1 MIVGRRNRVKSVLLF
16 LPRLED
22 LTVAPQAGSV
32 LEMKRT
38 AGAKFAAPVVDLTS
52 DLRPYGKNI
61 YLPADPLHFTVQ
73 GNAIVAERLFETFT
87 NILTK

>member
-1 MIVGRRNRVKSVLLF
+1 MVGRRNRVKSVLLF

-22 LTVAPQAGSV
+22 LIVAPQAGSV
-32 LEMKRT
+32 LEMKRA
-38 AGAKFAAPVVDLTS
+38 AGAKFAAPVVDWTP
-52 DLRPYGKNI
+52 DLRPYGKNV
-61 YLPADPLHFTVQ
+61 YLPADPLHFTAQ